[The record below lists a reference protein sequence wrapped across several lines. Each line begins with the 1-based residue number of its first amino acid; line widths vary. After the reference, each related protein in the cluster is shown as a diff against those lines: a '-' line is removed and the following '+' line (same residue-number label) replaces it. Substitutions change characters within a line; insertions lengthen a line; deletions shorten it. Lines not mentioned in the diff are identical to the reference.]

1 MLFVSGAGLP
11 FWLTK
16 QALGLMLQTPPLVL
30 AISFSADLLHNGG
43 MSPTRVILA
52 DDHEIVRAG
61 LRNALLDLPEV
72 EIAAEVGSGPDLIE
86 ALASHSI
93 DLLIVDVA
101 MPDFEPIGAV
111 RYIKVQYP
119 ALKVLVV
126 SAYADEAYL
135 VGLLDVGVDGYHL
148 KEQPLADLQLAV
160 QRVLAGDR
168 WISGPLVERLLHH
181 RSAAP
186 LPTAPL
192 PQLTRRQRELLRLLA
207 QGHDNRKIA
216 QATGLSVKTVENH
229 LTRLYRSLGVYSR
242 SEALSYLMRHP
253 EALAAAAQ
261 DVDEKIVEADAGK
274 SLSVLLVDDNPRYR
288 QQLSRMIGKTY
299 APALL
304 YEADDV
310 SEAVRL
316 AESVKPSLAL
326 IDVVLTDEDG
336 IYCTRRVKAVS
347 PATRVVLISAYPDR
361 EFHRLGLSAG
371 AVAFLDKKDLDAAAV
386 RQVIDDALG

>member
-1 MLFVSGAGLP
+1 
-11 FWLTK
+11 
-16 QALGLMLQTPPLVL
+16 
-30 AISFSADLLHNGG
+30 

-52 DDHEIVRAG
+52 DDHEVVRAG
-61 LRNALLDLPEV
+61 LRNALLELPDLDV
-72 EIAAEVGSGPDLIE
+72 VAEVGTGPDLAE
-86 ALASHSI
+86 ALTQHAG

-111 RYIKVQYP
+111 RQIKAQYP
-119 ALKVLVV
+119 TLKVLVV
-126 SAYADEAYL
+126 SAYADEAYV

-168 WISGPLVERLLHH
+168 WISGPLVERLLHR
-181 RSAAP
+181 RSTGPLAAI
-186 LPTAPL
+186 AL

-216 QATGLSVKTVENH
+216 LITGLSVKTIENH

-253 EALAAAAQ
+253 EVLAATGQ
-261 DVDEKIVEADAGK
+261 DGDEKAVEPDAGK
-274 SLSVLLVDDNPRYR
+274 LLSVLLVDDNPRYR

-299 APALL
+299 TGALL

-316 AESVKPSLAL
+316 AESVKPQLAL

-361 EFHRLGLSAG
+361 EFHRLGLNAG

>member
-1 MLFVSGAGLP
+1 
-11 FWLTK
+11 
-16 QALGLMLQTPPLVL
+16 
-30 AISFSADLLHNGG
+30 

-61 LRNALLDLPEV
+61 LRNALLELSDLDV
-72 EIAAEVGSGPDLIE
+72 VAEVGTGPALAE
-86 ALASHSI
+86 ALARHPI
-93 DLLIVDVA
+93 DLLIVDIA

-111 RYIKVQYP
+111 RQIKAQYP
-119 ALKVLVV
+119 DVKVLVV
-126 SAYADEAYL
+126 SVHADEMYL
-135 VGLLDVGVDGYHL
+135 VGLLDAGVDGYHL
-148 KEQPLADLQLAV
+148 KDQPLVDLQLAV
-160 QRVLAGDR
+160 QRVLAGGR
-168 WISGPLVERLLHH
+168 WISGPLVERLLH
-181 RSAAP
+181 RRTTGPLSSASM
-186 LPTAPL
+186 

-253 EALAAAAQ
+253 EVLAAAGQ
-261 DVDEKIVEADAGK
+261 DIDEKVIEPETGK

-288 QQLSRMIGKTY
+288 QQLSYMIGKTY
-299 APALL
+299 TAALV

-310 SEAVRL
+310 AEAVRL
-316 AESVKPSLAL
+316 AESIKPNLAL

-361 EFHRLGLSAG
+361 EFHRLGLNAG
-371 AVAFLDKKDLDAAAV
+371 AIAFLDKKDLDAAAV

>member
-1 MLFVSGAGLP
+1 
-11 FWLTK
+11 
-16 QALGLMLQTPPLVL
+16 
-30 AISFSADLLHNGG
+30 

-61 LRNALLDLPEV
+61 LRNALLELPDLKV
-72 EIAAEVGSGPDLIE
+72 VAEVGTGPDLVT
-86 ALASHSI
+86 ALAQHPS

-101 MPDFEPIGAV
+101 MPDFEPIEAV
-111 RYIKVQYP
+111 HQIKAQSP

-126 SAYADEAYL
+126 SAHADEAYL
-135 VGLLDVGVDGYHL
+135 VGLLDAGVDGYHL
-148 KEQPLADLQLAV
+148 KDQPLADLKLAV

-181 RSAAP
+181 RSTEP
-186 LPTAPL
+186 LSATSL

-216 QATGLSVKTVENH
+216 QATGLSIKTIENH

-253 EALAAAAQ
+253 EMLAAAGQAI
-261 DVDEKIVEADAGK
+261 DEKVTRPESGK

-299 APALL
+299 GAALL

-316 AESVKPSLAL
+316 AESIKPNLAL

-361 EFHRLGLSAG
+361 EFHRLGLNAG
-371 AVAFLDKKDLDAAAV
+371 AIAFLDKKDLDAAAV

>member
-1 MLFVSGAGLP
+1 
-11 FWLTK
+11 
-16 QALGLMLQTPPLVL
+16 
-30 AISFSADLLHNGG
+30 
-43 MSPTRVILA
+43 MSPIRVILA

-61 LRNALLDLPEV
+61 LRNALLELPDLIV
-72 EIAAEVGSGPDLIE
+72 VDEVGTGPDLNDS
-86 ALASHSI
+86 LAYHPI

-101 MPDFEPIGAV
+101 MPDFEPVGAV
-111 RYIKVQYP
+111 RQIKAEYP
-119 ALKVLVV
+119 DLKVLVV
-126 SAYADEAYL
+126 SAHADEAYL
-135 VGLLDVGVDGYHL
+135 VGLLDAGVDGYHL
-148 KEQPLADLQLAV
+148 KDQPLADLQLAV

-168 WISGPLVERLLHH
+168 WISGPLVDRLLHR
-181 RSAAP
+181 RSTGP
-186 LPTAPL
+186 LPTMGL
-192 PQLTRRQRELLRLLA
+192 PQLTHRQRELLRLLS

-216 QATGLSVKTVENH
+216 QSTGLSVKTIENH

-253 EALAAAAQ
+253 EVLAATGQ
-261 DVDEKIVEADAGK
+261 DIDQKVTESDPGK

-288 QQLSRMIGKTY
+288 QQLGRMIGKTY
-299 APALL
+299 AAALL

-310 SEAVRL
+310 AEAVRL
-316 AESVKPSLAL
+316 AESVKPQLAL

-347 PATRVVLISAYPDR
+347 PATRIVLISAYPDR
-361 EFHRLGLSAG
+361 EFHRLGLNAG

>member
-1 MLFVSGAGLP
+1 MP
-11 FWLTK
+11 
-16 QALGLMLQTPPLVL
+16 
-30 AISFSADLLHNGG
+30 
-43 MSPTRVILA
+43 PTRVILA

-61 LRNALLDLPEV
+61 LRNALLELPALD
-72 EIAAEVGSGPDLIE
+72 ITAEVGTGPDLME
-86 ALASHSI
+86 ALALHPI

-101 MPDFEPIGAV
+101 MPDFEPISSV
-111 RYIKVQYP
+111 RQIKAQYP
-119 ALKVLVV
+119 AVKVLVV
-126 SAYADEAYL
+126 SAHADEAYL
-135 VGLLDVGVDGYHL
+135 IGLLDVGVDGYHL
-148 KEQPLADLQLAV
+148 KDQPLADLHLAV
-160 QRVLAGDR
+160 QRVLAGER
-168 WISGPLVERLLHH
+168 WISGPLVELLLHH
-181 RSAAP
+181 RSTVPAP
-186 LPTAPL
+186 AGA

-207 QGHDNRKIA
+207 QGNDNRKIA
-216 QATGLSVKTVENH
+216 QATGLSVKTIENH

-253 EALAAAAQ
+253 DVLASTGQ
-261 DVDEKIVEADAGK
+261 DIDEKQAEPETGR

-299 APALL
+299 AAALL

-316 AESVKPSLAL
+316 AESVKPNLAL

>member
-1 MLFVSGAGLP
+1 MS
-11 FWLTK
+11 
-16 QALGLMLQTPPLVL
+16 LV
-30 AISFSADLLHNGG
+30 
-43 MSPTRVILA
+43 RVILA

-61 LRNALLDLPEV
+61 LRNALLELPDL
-72 EIAAEVGSGPDLIE
+72 EIVAEVGTGPDLTA
-86 ALASHSI
+86 ALVHHPI
-93 DLLIVDVA
+93 DLLIIDVA

-111 RYIKVQYP
+111 RQIKAQQA
-119 ALKVLVV
+119 ALKILVV

-135 VGLLDVGVDGYHL
+135 VGLLDAGVDGYHL
-148 KEQPLADLQLAV
+148 KDQPLADLQLAV

-168 WISGPLVERLLHH
+168 WISGPLVDRLLHR
-181 RSAAP
+181 RSTGP
-186 LPTAPL
+186 LPAASP
-192 PQLTRRQRELLRLLA
+192 PLTRRQRELLRLLA
-207 QGHDNRKIA
+207 QGNDNRKIA
-216 QATGLSVKTVENH
+216 QATGLSVKTIENH

-242 SEALSYLMRHP
+242 SEALSYLMKHP
-253 EALAAAAQ
+253 EVLAFTGQ
-261 DVDEKIVEADAGK
+261 GVDEKAVAPEAGQ

-299 APALL
+299 AAALL

-310 SEAVRL
+310 GEAVRL
-316 AESVKPSLAL
+316 AESVKPNLAL

-371 AVAFLDKKDLDAAAV
+371 AVAFLDKKDLDTAAV

>member
-1 MLFVSGAGLP
+1 
-11 FWLTK
+11 
-16 QALGLMLQTPPLVL
+16 
-30 AISFSADLLHNGG
+30 

-61 LRNALLDLPEV
+61 LRNALLELPDL
-72 EIAAEVGSGPDLIE
+72 EIAAEVGNGPQLE
-86 ALASHSI
+86 AALAIHPI
-93 DLLIVDVA
+93 DLLIIDAA
-101 MPDFEPIGAV
+101 MPEFEPIGAV
-111 RYIKVQYP
+111 RQIKAQYP
-119 ALKVLVV
+119 ALKILVV

-135 VGLLDVGVDGYHL
+135 VGLLDAGVDGYHL
-148 KEQPLADLQLAV
+148 KDQPLADLQLAV

-168 WISGPLVERLLHH
+168 WISGPLVDRLLRR
-181 RSAAP
+181 RSTGP
-186 LPTAPL
+186 LPAASL
-192 PQLTRRQRELLRLLA
+192 LQLTRRQRELLHLLA

-216 QATGLSVKTVENH
+216 LTTGLSVKTVENH

-253 EALAAAAQ
+253 EVLAATAQ
-261 DVDEKIVEADAGK
+261 DLDEKAVEPETGK
-274 SLSVLLVDDNPRYR
+274 TLSVLLVDDNPRYR
-288 QQLSRMIGKTY
+288 QQLGRMIGKTY
-299 APALL
+299 AATML

-316 AESVKPSLAL
+316 AESVKPNLAL

>member
-1 MLFVSGAGLP
+1 
-11 FWLTK
+11 
-16 QALGLMLQTPPLVL
+16 
-30 AISFSADLLHNGG
+30 
-43 MSPTRVILA
+43 MSSIRVILA

-61 LRNALLDLPEV
+61 LRNALLELPEL
-72 EIAAEVGSGPDLIE
+72 EIVTEVGTGPDLLE
-86 ALASHSI
+86 ALAHHPI

-111 RYIKVQYP
+111 RQIKVQYP

-126 SAYADEAYL
+126 SAHADEAYL

-148 KEQPLADLQLAV
+148 KDQPLADLHLAV
-160 QRVLAGDR
+160 QRVLAGER

-181 RSAAP
+181 RSVAP
-186 LPTAPL
+186 VLSGT

-207 QGHDNRKIA
+207 QGNDNRKIA
-216 QATGLSVKTVENH
+216 QATGLSVKTIENH

-253 EALAAAAQ
+253 EVLASTGQ
-261 DVDEKIVEADAGK
+261 DLDQKTVDPGAGK

-299 APALL
+299 ASALL

-316 AESVKPSLAL
+316 AESVKPNLAL

-361 EFHRLGLSAG
+361 EFHRLGLNAG
-371 AVAFLDKKDLDAAAV
+371 AIAFLDKKDLDAAAV

>member
-1 MLFVSGAGLP
+1 
-11 FWLTK
+11 
-16 QALGLMLQTPPLVL
+16 
-30 AISFSADLLHNGG
+30 
-43 MSPTRVILA
+43 MSSTRVILA

-61 LRNALLDLPEV
+61 LRNALLELPDL
-72 EIAAEVGSGPDLIE
+72 EIVAEVGSGPDLIV
-86 ALASHSI
+86 ALAHHPI

-111 RYIKVQYP
+111 RQIKTQYP

-126 SAYADEAYL
+126 SAHADEAYL

-148 KEQPLADLQLAV
+148 KDQPLVDLHLAV
-160 QRVLAGDR
+160 QRVLAGER
-168 WISGPLVERLLHH
+168 WISSPLVERLLHR
-181 RSAAP
+181 RSTGP
-186 LPTAPL
+186 LSTAPL

-216 QATGLSVKTVENH
+216 QATGLSVKTIENH

-253 EALAAAAQ
+253 EVLAATAQ
-261 DVDEKIVEADAGK
+261 DIDEKTVEPEAGK

-310 SEAVRL
+310 NEAVRL
-316 AESVKPSLAL
+316 AESVKPNLAL

-347 PATRVVLISAYPDR
+347 PATRIVLISAYPDR
-361 EFHRLGLSAG
+361 EFHRLGLNAG
-371 AVAFLDKKDLDAAAV
+371 AIAFLDKKDLDAAAV